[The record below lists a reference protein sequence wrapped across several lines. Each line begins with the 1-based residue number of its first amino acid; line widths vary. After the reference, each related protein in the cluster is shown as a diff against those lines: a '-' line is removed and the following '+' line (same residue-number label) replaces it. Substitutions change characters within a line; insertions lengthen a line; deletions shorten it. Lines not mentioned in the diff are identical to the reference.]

1 MKVLQILVLIFFLY
15 SFAEGQACGYT
26 HLTIYLTDWNET
38 PIKNAKI
45 ETFDKDFKEKYY
57 LYPEESY
64 SRLKRKVSWLEEKQ
78 AYFGSEGMCGG
89 HRNIGFRFS
98 AEGFEI
104 FDKVIDLPL
113 GWTSYLIKLKR
124 NNSSDV
130 AKDLKLTRLF
140 TKIID
145 ERDASIPFADLEILE
160 NSGKKYIFRSDKD
173 GRFETDLPMGNYII
187 QVSKMGFRKL
197 KIINFNIEDTKTIY
211 LDLNLKVRGCDDCN
225 GDILGKNNGEDRK
238 QVVLDYQLIKRK
250 N

>member
-1 MKVLQILVLIFFLY
+1 MKVLQILVLIFFLC

-26 HLTIYLTDWNET
+26 YLTIYLTDWNET

-45 ETFDKDFKEKYY
+45 ETFDKNFKEKYY
-57 LYPEESY
+57 LYPEKS
-64 SRLKRKVSWLEEKQ
+64 SDRLERKISWLEEKQ

-130 AKDLKLTRLF
+130 AKDLKLTRIF
-140 TKIID
+140 AEVFD
-145 ERDASIPFADLEILE
+145 ERDALIPFADLEILE
-160 NSGKKYIFRSDKD
+160 NSGKKYISKSDED
-173 GRFETDLPMGNYII
+173 GRFETDLFMGNYII
-187 QVSKMGFRKL
+187 QVSKTGFRKL

-225 GDILGKNNGEDRK
+225 GDILGKNNGVR
-238 QVVLDYQLIKRK
+238 
-250 N
+250 